1 MNEHKRT
8 NPAQSRSDM
17 RFPIAL
23 RNRKSIRWLLALL
36 IGCVTAICIAARGYE
51 LLSIRID
58 GLPDLPYSDLI
69 KDLIETKRDQSDELF
84 DVALLGF
91 GALFALMIAKK
102 DEARIVLSDYPEI
115 IMFVAAGA
123 LLAASLGC
131 DVRYLGLMSDSLYT
145 GGRSAGDSMPDM
157 FGSAFEEFYTA
168 QLVFLCG
175 GLAAAA
181 ATLIS
186 AHRIKEAA
194 HHV

>member
-1 MNEHKRT
+1 
-8 NPAQSRSDM
+8 M
-17 RFPIAL
+17 RLPIAL

-36 IGCVTAICIAARGYE
+36 IGSITLICIATLGYK
-51 LLSIRID
+51 LLSIHID
-58 GLPDLPYSDLI
+58 GLPNLPYSDLI
-69 KDLIETKRDQSDELF
+69 EDLIETKRDQSGKLF

-115 IMFVAAGA
+115 IMFVAAVA
-123 LLAASLGC
+123 LLASSLGC
-131 DVRYLGLMSDSLYT
+131 DMTYLGLMSDTLYT
-145 GGRSAGDSMPDM
+145 GGSRAGDSMPDM

-175 GLAAAA
+175 GLVAAA

-186 AHRIKEAA
+186 AHRLKEAA

>member
-1 MNEHKRT
+1 MSEHKRT
-8 NPAQSRSDM
+8 GFARAGSEM
-17 RFPIAL
+17 RFSIAL
-23 RNRKSIRWLLALL
+23 RSRKSIRWLLALL
-36 IGCVTAICIAARGYE
+36 IGSITIICIATRGYQ
-51 LLSIRID
+51 LLSIHIV
-58 GLPDLPYSDLI
+58 GLPDLRYNELI
-69 KDLIETKRDQSDELF
+69 KNLIETKRDQSGKLF

-115 IMFVAAGA
+115 IMFVAAVA
-123 LLAASLGC
+123 SLAASLGC
-131 DVRYLGLMSDSLYT
+131 DMKYLGLISDSLYT
-145 GGRSAGDSMPDM
+145 GGSRAGDSMPDM

-175 GLAAAA
+175 GLVAAA

-186 AHRIKEAA
+186 AHRLKEAV